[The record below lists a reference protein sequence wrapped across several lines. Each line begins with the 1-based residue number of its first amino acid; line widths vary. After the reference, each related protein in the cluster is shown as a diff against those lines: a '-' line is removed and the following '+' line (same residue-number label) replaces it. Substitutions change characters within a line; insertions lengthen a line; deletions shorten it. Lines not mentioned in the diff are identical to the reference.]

1 MKPAT
6 KIAMILL
13 TLVAVAHLWRLLMGV
28 PVVIGGDVATLSNLV
43 GGEAVAK
50 GGWIVPMWVSVL
62 GAIVPGGLAFMM
74 YKEHN

>member
-28 PVVIGGDVATLSNLV
+28 PVVIGGDVAALSDLV
-43 GGEAVAK
+43 GGGAVAK
-50 GGWIVPMWVSVL
+50 GGWVVPMWVSVL
-62 GAIVPGGLAFMM
+62 GAIIPGGLAWFM
-74 YKEHN
+74 YKENQ